1 MPFLRIFCVSFVLI
15 GSVTAG
21 EWILPWLSN
30 RDGEWAS
37 SVTFNN
43 HGEAPA
49 SLQLTA
55 VRANGDTFTANLD
68 AVVAGGQ
75 VIRTV
80 GELFPDLGS
89 GGGFSLFAVSESDA
103 WTMSAKVASLNTAS
117 GDSPAI
123 AEALQATRA
132 DTRLVFPSLPYMFGA
147 NTALVL
153 VNMGDQAQDIVLQVF
168 TEQGF
173 VWATNPIRL
182 EPRRPLP
189 QLMALVLPELTVAS
203 YITVVGAQPM
213 IGGVFNFNTLNE
225 PSLMNA
231 LPHPAVNTAQLDELV
246 MTMNSS
252 AEIIAAY
259 GTATTVVFNKDI
271 VDETP
276 KREDCP
282 SVATTF
288 NPGQAESFLAATL
301 DWGAGCTNM
310 LGVYHAGSLAL
321 SLARDGG
328 VGAAWMAG
336 QLNFD
341 QFVTRYQGE
350 EFRINGAVQAE
361 GSTLS
366 ANFQL
371 NGTWQAEALSAF
383 ASGDVAASVSLAVG
397 RREAGF
403 TVQGAYQTRIN
414 GASAYDIMAVIEAGD
429 PLFYD
434 FTACAWPTRGTVQ
447 FQIYS
452 NAGFS
457 GSLNY
462 ATGDCNTAVLTI
474 AGKSETIT
482 LGSGG

>member
-1 MPFLRIFCVSFVLI
+1 MPFLRTFWVSFLLI

-21 EWILPWLSN
+21 EWVLPWLSN

-80 GELFPDLGS
+80 GDLFPDLGS
-89 GGGFSLFAVSESDA
+89 GGGFALFAVSESDA
-103 WTMSAKVASLNTAS
+103 WTISAKVASLNTAS

-123 AEALQATRA
+123 AEAVSATRA

-153 VNMGDQAQDIVLQVF
+153 VNMGDEPQDIVLQVF

-189 QLMALVLPELTVAS
+189 QLMALVLPELTVSS
-203 YITVVGAQPM
+203 YITVVGAQSM

-231 LPHPAVNTAQLDELV
+231 LPNPAVNSAQLDELV

-259 GTATTVVFNKDI
+259 GTATSVVFNKN
-271 VDETP
+271 ETP

-282 SVATTF
+282 AVETTF
-288 NPGQAESFLAATL
+288 NPAQSESFLAATL

-310 LGVYHAGSLAL
+310 LGVYHAGALGL
-321 SLARDGG
+321 SLSRDGG
-328 VGAAWMAG
+328 VSAAWMAG
-336 QLNFD
+336 QLNFN

-350 EFRINGAVQAE
+350 EFRINGTVQAE

-371 NGTWQAEALSAF
+371 NGAWQAEALSAF
-383 ASGDVAASVSLAVG
+383 ASGDVAASVNLAVS

-403 TVQGAYQTRIN
+403 TVQGAYQTQIN
-414 GASAYDIMAVIEAGD
+414 GASHYDITAVIEAGD

-434 FTACAWPTRGTVQ
+434 FTTCAWPTRGTVL
-447 FQIYS
+447 FQLYS

-462 ATGDCNTAVLTI
+462 NTGDCNTAVLTI